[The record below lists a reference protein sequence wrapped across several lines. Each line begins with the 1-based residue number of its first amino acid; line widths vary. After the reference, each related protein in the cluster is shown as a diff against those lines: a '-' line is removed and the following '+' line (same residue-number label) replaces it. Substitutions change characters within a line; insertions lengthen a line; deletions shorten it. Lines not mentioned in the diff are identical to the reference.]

1 MQYGSAG
8 AGSAAHLACVVLNSA
23 IGVTVTHVPY
33 RGGAQA
39 MQDLIAGR
47 IDYQCP
53 LLPIATSQIESGSVK
68 AIALLSSTRSRTMPE
83 LATARE
89 QRLAD
94 VDISNWSAFFLPKN
108 TPPAIV
114 RKLHD
119 ATVATMDSPAVKT
132 RLDEAGI
139 DLVIPERRS
148 ADYLRDFVRNEIDNW
163 AGPIRAAGVNAD

>member
-8 AGSAAHLACVVLNSA
+8 AGSAAHLACVLLNSA

-53 LLPIATSQIESGSVK
+53 LLPIAMPQIESGSVK
-68 AIALLSSTRSRTMPE
+68 AIALLSRERSRSRPA

-89 QRLAD
+89 QGLAD
-94 VDISNWSAFFLPKN
+94 IDVSNWSAFFLPKN
-108 TPPAIV
+108 TPPEIV

-119 ATVATMDSPAVKT
+119 ATVATMNMPAVRT
-132 RLDEAGI
+132 RLDELGI
-139 DLVIPERRS
+139 DLVAPERRS
-148 ADYLRDFVRNEIDNW
+148 ADYLRDFVKNEIDKW
-163 AGPIRAAGVNAD
+163 AGPIKAANVNPD